1 MSPYAERWL
10 EAFLLTQLIEIS
22 VGLALLKL
30 LSDRSHPPELQR
42 RPRLELLSLF
52 AASAITHPPLWFA
65 LPELCRALK
74 VSYMGYL
81 ALGESLVVLIEAL
94 WYLLTLPQLRG
105 RPELALCFAA
115 LLNLVS
121 WGLGTL
127 LL

>member
-10 EAFLLTQLIEIS
+10 QAFLITQLIEIS

-30 LSDRSHPPELQR
+30 LSDRFNPTESR
-42 RPRLELLSLF
+42 RWPRLELLSLF

-65 LPELCRALK
+65 LPGVCRALK
-74 VSYMGYL
+74 MSYMGYL

-94 WYLLTLPQLRG
+94 WYLLTLAQVRG
-105 RPELALCFAA
+105 RPELALCLAA
-115 LLNLVS
+115 LLNLAS
-121 WGLGTL
+121 WGLGSL